1 MSWNADRAKTRIR
14 EHMKT
19 VPTVDGNIALDSAK
33 AFASVTKSGLISRL
47 PVRQAFLVEGAHLY
61 GQLLDF
67 DDLVAES
74 GVETEASHRKLL
86 RFLSMHYRV
95 WDAIVDGDDGDRID
109 YHGARL
115 HAVVT
120 SPAGNPAAQIA
131 KAVALARKLAEAAE
145 KLGQAHGFPSRIRF
159 GIDHGRCLAMTT
171 GRSHEKDTLFLGR
184 PANHA
189 AKLAAAEQEE
199 GIFLTDA
206 AQRRAKPGAVRKSAG
221 RDVLDESYVAEAV
234 RNFAFDKLDRRVAEI
249 ATDVVEPIF
258 HFKRPTLPLSNVKFA
273 DLTPAKSVRMGM
285 ATIFADIDGFTRFVD
300 DAIEGGADEIRKA
313 VTTVHVIREELNSVL
328 KEDFEGKRIRFI
340 GDCIHGCVAES
351 ERVDDAPKSVRQAV
365 ICATAMRSS
374 FDLCLEAVGS
384 DADIDL
390 AVGVEYGPTPMTRLG
405 YRGDDSVRCAASRA
419 TIDAERT
426 QQGIEGGGIRLGPV
440 AQRVAEPMVRKVFAS
455 GPLMSFDAASDLLA
469 APQSPTVQILRSEP
483 SARSHVISP
492 KRV

>member
-1 MSWNADRAKTRIR
+1 MSWNIDRAKARIR

-19 VPTVDGNIALDSAK
+19 VPSVDGNVALDSAK
-33 AFASVTKSGLISRL
+33 ALATVRKSGLISRL

-74 GVETEASHRKLL
+74 GTETEASHRKLL

-95 WDAIVDGDDGDRID
+95 WDAIVDGDDGDRVD

-120 SPAGNPAAQIA
+120 SPVGNPAAQIA
-131 KAVALARKLAEAAE
+131 KAVALARKLTEAAE
-145 KLGQAHGFPSRIRF
+145 KLGKAHGFPSRIRF
-159 GIDHGRCLAMTT
+159 GIDQGRCLAMTT

-189 AKLAAAEQEE
+189 AKLAAADQEE
-199 GIFLTDA
+199 GIFLTET

-221 RDVLDESYVAEAV
+221 RTMLDEAYVAEAT
-234 RNFAFDKLDRRVAEI
+234 RNFTFDSLDRRVAEI
-249 ATDVVEPIF
+249 ALDVAEPVF
-258 HFKRPTLPLSNVKFA
+258 HFRRPTLPLSGVKFA

-285 ATIFADIDGFTRFVD
+285 ATIFADIDGFTHFVD
-300 DAIEGGADEIRKA
+300 AAIEGGADEIVKA

-328 KEDFEGKRIRFI
+328 KEDFDGKRIRFI

-351 ERVDDAPKSVRQAV
+351 ERADDGPKSVRQAV
-365 ICATAMRSS
+365 ICANAMRSS

-384 DADIDL
+384 NEKIDL
-390 AVGVEYGPTPMTRLG
+390 AVGIEYGPTPMTRLG

-426 QQGIEGGGIRLGPV
+426 QQAIEGGGIRLGPV
-440 AQRVAEPMVRKVFAS
+440 AQRIAEPVVRKVFAS
-455 GPLMSFDAASDLLA
+455 GPLMSYDAAIDLLS
-469 APQSPTVQILRSEP
+469 APQSPTVQIVRSEP
-483 SARSHVISP
+483 TARSHATPS
-492 KRV
+492 KRG